1 MSCRGALRRVGGADL
16 GRRAA
21 QKMMKEQALNATIL
35 SSSAYSVVEKV
46 ILLKSCKVFES
57 ATDQALAEVAE
68 LVKMIRLPP
77 GVLLYKEGAPGY
89 DSFVIASGQVKLTK
103 NGRLIGAWPAD
114 DAMRR
119 PCVVGCR
126 RAWMRSAI
134 APVHTSAPL
143 VIGSPCLGVCTHCDP
158 IM

>member
-57 ATDQALAEVAE
+57 ATDQALAELAE

-114 DAMRR
+114 DACGGRVWWGVAARGCALPSRR
-119 PCVVGCR
+119 CTPR
-126 RAWMRSAI
+126 RHLCFH
-134 APVHTSAPL
+134 VFF
-143 VIGSPCLGVCTHCDP
+143 VIH
-158 IM
+158 